1 MASEAGALEDE
12 RVTAVLRLITQLQA
26 EGKSVLEQKL
36 SLLEIK
42 ERATAS
48 SIAEQ
53 SASE

>member
-48 SIAEQ
+48 SIAE
-53 SASE
+53 